1 MDFRVLWEKF
11 RKTPYFRLLY
21 LFLVASLIVAVTVTL
36 LFLGC
41 LIILVVPIVMLVIPH
56 YFGERRIRNH
66 VVNGLA
72 VVIFATVLYAA
83 IATPDLLSRPSTELS
98 ADGARADLRQGFV
111 TPFRGDAGASF
122 NFTVNVTSTDPDRG
136 NFTVQVLLID
146 HEGLGAAL
154 RTVRMEAAEDGDPAD
169 GEGYFANVTLR
180 PVFHSFN
187 FQVLAAVNS
196 TETVLAETPFSAGPF
211 NAPYEAYLSVLWLR
225 FVYFAVVFYGT
236 PFFLFLMIY
245 WWIAKAKQVRG
256 AQAPPER
263 KRAEG
268 GG

>member
-1 MDFRVLWEKF
+1 MDFRDLWEKF
-11 RKTPYFRLLY
+11 RKTAYFRLLY
-21 LFLVASLIVAVTVTL
+21 LFLVASLVVAVTVTL

-41 LIILVVPIVMLVIPH
+41 LIILVVPVVMLLVPH

-83 IATPDLLSRPSTELS
+83 IATPDLMSRPPTELA
-98 ADGARADLRQGFV
+98 ADGARADLSGGFV
-111 TPFRGDAGASF
+111 TPFLGDEGASF

-146 HEGLGAAL
+146 HEGLGATL

-169 GEGYFANVTLR
+169 GEEYYANVTLR

-187 FQVLAAVNS
+187 FQVLGVVNS
-196 TETVLAETPFSAGPF
+196 TEAVLAETPLSVGPF
-211 NAPYEAYLSVLWLR
+211 NAPSEAYLSVLWLR
-225 FVYFAVVFYGT
+225 VVYFMVVFYGT

-245 WWIAKAKQVRG
+245 WWIAKAKHVRG
-256 AQAPPER
+256 AQPPKE
-263 KRAEG
+263 KK
-268 GG
+268 